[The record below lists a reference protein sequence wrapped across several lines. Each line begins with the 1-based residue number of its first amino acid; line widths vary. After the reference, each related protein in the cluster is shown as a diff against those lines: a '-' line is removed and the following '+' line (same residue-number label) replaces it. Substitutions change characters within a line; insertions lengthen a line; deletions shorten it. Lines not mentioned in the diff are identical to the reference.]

1 MTIMQ
6 ILSWIGEALW
16 ISGVASIIMALCF
29 LNEVRG

>member
-16 ISGVASIIMALCF
+16 ISGLFGIAVARCF
-29 LNEVRG
+29 LNGERG